1 MSQIV
6 RIRRT
11 QMVEKEYLLQ
21 ALTDLG
27 YAWEEGGQIRG
38 RQVDI
43 KLKGREIGFRSVGHS
58 YSMLSRGRAARLVQK
73 VSQRYAYLA
82 ARAKLEAQG
91 FTLASETRE
100 KGQIHLV
107 LRRMA

>member
-1 MSQIV
+1 
-6 RIRRT
+6 
-11 QMVEKEYLLQ
+11 MVEKEYLLQ
-21 ALTDLG
+21 ALTDSG
-27 YAWEEGGQIRG
+27 YMWEEGGQIRG

-43 KLKGREIGFRSVGHS
+43 KIKGREVGFRRTGNS
-58 YSMLSRGRAARLVQK
+58 YSMLSRGQSARILKK
-73 VSQRYAYLA
+73 VTQRYVYLV

-91 FTLASETRE
+91 FTLASEAKE